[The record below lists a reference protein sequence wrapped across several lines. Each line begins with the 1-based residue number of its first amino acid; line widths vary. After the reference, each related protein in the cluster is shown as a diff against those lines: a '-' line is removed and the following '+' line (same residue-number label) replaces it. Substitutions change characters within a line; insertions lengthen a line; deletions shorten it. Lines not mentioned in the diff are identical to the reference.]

1 MIDKLNIL
9 DNETIEQYKKRICNS
24 KDAYDLT
31 WNEVADIIKLNTG
44 LNITGE
50 ACRKYYAYHKEDI
63 LKELAE
69 HTLDYL
75 NIQKEK
81 VKVRDERTQINS
93 LVRALAR
100 EETLKEIA
108 LEVSSQMSDKKIL
121 TPPTPET
128 LQELTDNTL
137 EGKIAT
143 LVISD
148 WHYDLEVNGCYNKYN
163 SEITI
168 SRVNQ
173 LLTEVLLL
181 CKKENISSLM
191 LLNLGDLISG
201 GIHLPLRI
209 NSRYDVVTQTI
220 HVAEILSEFIEKL
233 CNNIPKVYYSSTTDN
248 HSRIDANKKESLQP
262 ETFARF
268 IDWHIIERLK
278 DFPNFIFIPNELGDD
293 IASFEVFGHQ
303 IVGVHGDKDKS
314 SSIIPSLTLYGQ
326 RHWDLI
332 LSAHMHHFSADEDN
346 NTIFMCNGSLMGTDD
361 YASSLRCNSKPSQ
374 LFIVHTPEN
383 VVKSIHKIDLN

>member
-9 DNETIEQYKKRICNS
+9 ENETIEQYKKRVCNS
-24 KDAYDLT
+24 KDDYDLT
-31 WNEVADIIKLNTG
+31 WNEVAGIIKLNTG

-63 LKELAE
+63 LKELDE
-69 HTLDYL
+69 STLDYL
-75 NIQKEK
+75 NTQKEK
-81 VKVRDERTQINS
+81 VKIRDERTQLNS
-93 LVRALAR
+93 LVRAIAR

-121 TPPTPET
+121 TPPTPEI
-128 LQELTDNTL
+128 LQELNDKV
-137 EGKIAT
+137 EESKIAT
-143 LVISD
+143 LVLSD
-148 WHYDLEVNGCYNKYN
+148 WHYDLEVDVCYNKYN

-168 SRVNQ
+168 NRVNE
-173 LLTEVLLL
+173 LLTEVLVL

-191 LLNLGDLISG
+191 ILNLGDLISG
-201 GIHLPLRI
+201 NIHLPLRI

-220 HVAEILSEFIEKL
+220 HVAEILAEFIEKL

-268 IDWHIIERLK
+268 IDWHVIERLK
-278 DFPNFIFIPNELGDD
+278 DFTNFVFIPNSLGDD

-303 IVGVHGDKDKS
+303 IAGVHGDKDKPT
-314 SSIIPSLTLYGQ
+314 SIISNLTLYAQ
-326 RHWDLI
+326 HHWDLI

-346 NTIFMCNGSLMGTDD
+346 NTIFLCNGSLMGTDD

-374 LFIVHTPEN
+374 LLIVHTPDN